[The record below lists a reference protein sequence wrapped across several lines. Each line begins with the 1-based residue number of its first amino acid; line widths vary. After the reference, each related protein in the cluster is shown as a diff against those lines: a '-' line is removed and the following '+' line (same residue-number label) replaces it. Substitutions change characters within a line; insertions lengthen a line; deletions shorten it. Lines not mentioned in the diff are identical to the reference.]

1 MLTADTVLA
10 LLRSTIFHPVA
21 SLLLPALLVLL
32 DPERAILKAIGNQD
46 VQQVVRSVSPQL
58 MVCLCCVGFSWILQL
73 NRYLS
78 RLALNPVETG
88 TYDWNEEVVVITGGT
103 LLSIFAQLKVG
114 TYASD
119 RNNLTSNP

>member
-21 SLLLPALLVLL
+21 SLLLPVLLVFL
-32 DPERAILKAIGNQD
+32 DPEKAILKAISGQD

-114 TYASD
+114 THTSD
-119 RNNLTSNP
+119 RNYLTSNP